1 MNKFKYIY
9 ILYVIYFVPLPQVHT
24 DRSGELGR
32 RLRPAQLPRGVRQGD
47 RGQELDPAGH
57 RGGHAGQ
64 QLLGAPELYQLTIV
78 KLRRLAQ

>member
-1 MNKFKYIY
+1 MMYYEHSIFS
-9 ILYVIYFVPLPQVHT
+9 VIYFVPLPQVHT

-47 RGQELDPAGH
+47 RGQGLDPAGH

-64 QLLGAPELYQLTIV
+64 QLLGLLELQQLDIV
-78 KLRRLAQ
+78 KLK